1 MSRDWEAK
9 PIASWHEGLQ
19 YLQRI
24 HSSVLKV
31 AVMQIRAISPMELCR
46 RTLGQ
51 LGLPQIMANPLVAA
65 SFQASLREEV
75 RDQRDLLN
83 IWARKEAA

>member
-1 MSRDWEAK
+1 MSRDREAK
-9 PIASWHEGLQ
+9 LIASWMKGCNICSASTAAFSRWRE
-19 YLQRI
+19 
-24 HSSVLKV
+24 
-31 AVMQIRAISPMELCR
+31 QIQAMELDPMELCR
-46 RTLGQ
+46 RVLVE

-83 IWARKEAA
+83 I